1 MDRTWHVP
9 HFEKML
15 YDQAQLISAYT
26 DLYLIEK
33 SEWCKDVV
41 KSTIAYATSNLKH
54 IDGGF
59 FCGEDADSLPL
70 ATSLEKVGNIK
81 R

>member
-1 MDRTWHVP
+1 
-9 HFEKML
+9 ML
-15 YDQAQLISAYT
+15 YDQAQLISAFT

-33 SEWCKDVV
+33 SEWCKVV
-41 KSTIAYATSNLKH
+41 INSTIDYTISNLKH

-70 ATSLEKVGNIK
+70 TNSKEKVGIILI
-81 R
+81 